1 MRSISSCLSTELR
14 SNGRGSSFSL
24 EDLEIKE
31 ISVYKSAIETD
42 KIKEKL
48 NTNDRKATVTSL
60 ALSRKRNQQLF
71 VSICRFKDEMFSY
84 LSFCAK
90 SEMVVAVPVYS
101 EDEKKNQNLYSCY
114 SGTE

>member
-14 SNGRGSSFSL
+14 SNGRGSSLSL
-24 EDLEIKE
+24 EDLEINE

-42 KIKEKL
+42 NIKENL
-48 NTNDRKATVTSL
+48 NTNDRNATVTSL

-71 VSICRFKDEMFSY
+71 ESICRFKSEKFSY
-84 LSFCAK
+84 LSLCAK

-101 EDEKKNQNLYSCY
+101 KDREKN
-114 SGTE
+114 

>member
-14 SNGRGSSFSL
+14 SNGRGSSLST

-31 ISVYKSAIETD
+31 ISVHKSAIETD
-42 KIKEKL
+42 NIKENL
-48 NTNDRKATVTSL
+48 NTNDRNATVTSL

-71 VSICRFKDEMFSY
+71 ESICRFKSEMFSY

-101 EDEKKNQNLYSCY
+101 KDGEKIEILLLVEL
-114 SGTE
+114 SG

>member
-14 SNGRGSSFSL
+14 SSGRGSSLSP

-42 KIKEKL
+42 KIKE
-48 NTNDRKATVTSL
+48 NHNINDRNATVTSL

-71 VSICRFKDEMFSY
+71 VSICRFKSEMFSY

-101 EDEKKNQNLYSCY
+101 KDGEKIEILLLVEL
-114 SGTE
+114 SG